1 MGRPSIYPEEPPE
14 ARWQPGSWRCVLKP
28 VPVSCAPSEVGNDA
42 QSERV
47 ATNAGE
53 ILTEQIGAATD
64 ESLGVPGRLRTAQRF
79 RSLFGGKFSPRS
91 NLCWRNR
98 RRDTRGGCSVL
109 NQCTQLRVGRFSRRQ
124 KSLRTLR
131 AERSRDTRGGARC

>member
-1 MGRPSIYPEEPPE
+1 MAAGKL
-14 ARWQPGSWRCVLKP
+14 RCVLKP

-64 ESLGVPGRLRTAQRF
+64 ESLGVL
-79 RSLFGGKFSPRS
+79 
-91 NLCWRNR
+91 
-98 RRDTRGGCSVL
+98 
-109 NQCTQLRVGRFSRRQ
+109 
-124 KSLRTLR
+124 
-131 AERSRDTRGGARC
+131 GA